1 LILGKYFFLILTA
14 LIVFV
19 PGVQATY
26 SSSNL
31 ETTLIKDVTVLET
44 EYSYDMDSM
53 FLDRY
58 EVQIMDWFSLNISNK
73 AYVFV
78 TVGPE
83 YDGRP
88 ARLYH
93 CWALTYD
100 LSLTPPE
107 LVNSDRTADRE
118 CRPL

>member
-1 LILGKYFFLILTA
+1 LILRKYFFLILPA
-14 LIVFV
+14 LFIFT
-19 PGVQATY
+19 PGAQATY

-31 ETTLIKDVTVLET
+31 EITLIKDVTVLET
-44 EYSYDMDSM
+44 DYSYEIDSM
-53 FLDRY
+53 FLDKY
-58 EVQIMDWFSLNISNK
+58 AVQIMDWFSLNISSK

-100 LSLTPPE
+100 LSLNPPE
-107 LVNSDRTADRE
+107 LVNSDRTANRE